1 MGPAVLTNWPE
12 MIFTPGVQPDWAEM
26 IFTPGIQADRARD
39 DFHARLVTR
48 PGVQADRA
56 RDELGRSTREGMT
69 IEVPNI
75 TNAIEVSKFYQ
86 GPEMK
91 SIGV

>member
-1 MGPAVLTNWPE
+1 
-12 MIFTPGVQPDWAEM
+12 MIFTLD
-26 IFTPGIQADRARD
+26 
-39 DFHARLVTR
+39 
-48 PGVQADRA
+48 VQADRA
-56 RDELGRSTREGMT
+56 WDKLGRPPREGMT

-75 TNAIEVSKFYQ
+75 MNAVEVSKFYR